1 MLIVRSDHL
10 FFPDSGVVSA
20 VAVYADAVSLRWQ
33 RGLHDCASRPRR
45 QNFFGAAFCP
55 DPRGRGK
62 DVEGGVH
69 AGHGDDAVL
78 PKSDVCL
85 RRSLSREGP
94 GIGSVQ
100 RGAQPQE
107 AAGALAADA

>member
-1 MLIVRSDHL
+1 MLIVRIDHL

-45 QNFFGAAFCP
+45 QNFFGAASCP

-69 AGHGDDAVL
+69 AGHGDDAVFRNL
-78 PKSDVCL
+78 MYAYVKAFLEDKSI
-85 RRSLSREGP
+85 SRE
-94 GIGSVQ
+94 
-100 RGAQPQE
+100 
-107 AAGALAADA
+107 